1 MTTLVIVESPGKIK
15 KIQSYLGSN
24 FIVKASFGHLMDLD
38 KKSLSIDINDNFKPN
53 YVITNPK
60 VVKDL
65 IITASKCSNVILAT
79 DEDRE
84 GEAIA
89 WFLKRVLKL
98 ENPDR
103 IVFNNI
109 TKESILKAIKNP
121 TKINDN
127 MVDAQQA
134 RRLLDRLVGYRIS
147 PLLWKIMKGQLS
159 AGRVQSVAVKIII
172 DRENEINDFLSN
184 CSSSYYKTTAVYN
197 SGDYKLNC
205 DLVNDS
211 TMEKYIIESKDI
223 DKILSKFN
231 KNTIHKIGGVYNNEY
246 YKIPQKPFI
255 TSTLQQEAST
265 KLGFNSKRTMMTA
278 QKLYE
283 AGYITYMRTDSF
295 SLSKD
300 ILFQCKK
307 YIAKYYDSNLYYKY
321 REFNAKSKNAQEAHE
336 CIRPTNIEK
345 VKVEG
350 MTKDCEKL
358 YELIWNRTLATQ
370 MADAKMERYSIH
382 IDCYNLNSS
391 GIEKKIL
398 PKDTSFYSLLERI
411 MFNGFLILYGK
422 ENEEPLDINDNSNI
436 TFNSLSVIQEYF
448 KPKLRYNEAGLIKF
462 MEKNGIGRPA
472 TYSSIISKI
481 MEREYVK
488 VSDVEGI
495 EKDSLQYK
503 INKSYKLTKESKK
516 VKIGNEKK
524 KIIPTQLGIDV
535 NKFMVDNFSNIMDIE
550 FTAKFEKLLDKIA
563 RGKVKWYNV
572 LDEYY
577 KEFNPTVEKL
587 TQQLP
592 ELVKKNKNDIFIG
605 DYNYTKIYSTIGK
618 YGLCLK
624 QIYIENEKEKYK
636 FYKVKDI
643 DQNDITLDIAIDI
656 INKLNEFPKFIG
668 KIGNNK
674 VNLYKGQYGF
684 YYKMGSRTVSCKEE
698 TDIDKLNNIDYAKT
712 LFDTASGTLR
722 EYKVGKVKY
731 YLKKGPY
738 GYYLNFKKNGKNINK
753 SLDDDI
759 DVDNFDIKKYI

>member
-24 FIVKASFGHLMDLD
+24 YIVKASFGHLMDLD
-38 KKSLSIDINDNFKPN
+38 KKSLSIDVNDNFKPN

-65 IITASKCSNVILAT
+65 IITASKCKNVILAT

-98 ENPDR
+98 DNPDR

-109 TKESILKAIKNP
+109 TKESILKAINNP

-127 MVDAQQA
+127 MVNAQQA

-147 PLLWKIMKGQLS
+147 PLLWKIMQGQLS

-172 DRENEINDFLSN
+172 DRENEINNFLENNS
-184 CSSSYYKTTAVYN
+184 CSFYKTTAIYKCDN
-197 SGDYKLNC
+197 YKLNC
-205 DLVNDS
+205 ELVNQCTNDR
-211 TMEKYIIESKDI
+211 YIIENMDI
-223 DKILSKFN
+223 DTFLSKFN
-231 KNTIHKIGGVYNNEY
+231 KNTIHKIDSINKDGYN
-246 YKIPQKPFI
+246 KSPPKPFI
-255 TSTLQQEAST
+255 TSTLQQDAST
-265 KLGFNSKRTMMTA
+265 KLGFTSKRTMMTA

-300 ILFQCKK
+300 ILIQCKN
-307 YIAKYYDSNLYYKY
+307 YIEKYYDSNLYYKY
-321 REFNAKSKNAQEAHE
+321 REFKIKSKNAQEAHE
-336 CIRPTNIEK
+336 CIRPTDINKI
-345 VKVEG
+345 KVEG

-370 MADAKMERYSIH
+370 MADAKMERYSIC
-382 IDCYNLNSS
+382 IDCYNSNEL
-391 GIEKKIL
+391 KIF
-398 PKDTSFYSLLERI
+398 PINTIFNCILERI
-411 MFNGFLILYGK
+411 EFNGYLILYGK
-422 ENEEPLDINDNSNI
+422 VNEEPLNINDNSSI
-436 TFNSLSVIQEYF
+436 IFNSLNVIQEYL
-448 KPKLRYNEAGLIKF
+448 KPQLRYNEAGLIKF

-481 MEREYVK
+481 IEREYVK
-488 VSDVEGI
+488 YSDIEGV
-495 EKDSLQYK
+495 EKDSIQYN
-503 INKSYKLTKESKK
+503 INKSYKLTKETKK
-516 VKIGNEKK
+516 VKIGNEKN

-535 NKFMVDNFSNIMDIE
+535 NKFMVDNFSSIMDIE
-550 FTAKFEKLLDKIA
+550 FTAKFEKLLDRIA

-577 KEFNPTVEKL
+577 KEFNPTVENL

-605 DYNYTKIYSTIGK
+605 DYENTKIYSTIGK

-624 QIYIENEKEKYK
+624 QVYIENEKEKYN

-643 DQNDITLDIAIDI
+643 EQNNITLEIAIDI
-656 INKLNEFPKFIG
+656 MNKSDEYPKYIG

-684 YYKMGSRTVSCKEE
+684 YYKMGNRTVSCKEE
-698 TDIDKLNNIDYAKT
+698 TDIDKLNNIDYSKT
-712 LFDTASGTLR
+712 LFDTASGTLG

-753 SLDDDI
+753 SLGDDI
-759 DVDNFDIKKYI
+759 NVDNFDIKKYI